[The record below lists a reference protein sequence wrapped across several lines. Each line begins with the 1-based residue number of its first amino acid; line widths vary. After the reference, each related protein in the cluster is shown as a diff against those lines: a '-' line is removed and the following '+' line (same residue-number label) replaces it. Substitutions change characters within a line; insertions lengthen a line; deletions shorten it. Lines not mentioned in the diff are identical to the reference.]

1 MFQLRPAHP
10 IQTKAIWDSEDAP
23 PASAMYSAQQSYPTN
38 VQLPRTLQRP
48 PYADIPAQNVASVA
62 PELAGVAIEYVR
74 RGLRVQANQWVSS
87 INLWF

>member
-10 IQTKAIWDSEDAP
+10 IQTKAFWDSEDASSAS
-23 PASAMYSAQQSYPTN
+23 ASAMYSAQQSYPTN

-48 PYADIPAQNVASVA
+48 PYADIPAHNLTAVA

-74 RGLRVQANQWVSS
+74 RGLRVQANQ
-87 INLWF
+87 